1 MSGFG
6 AWHPLTPSWVP
17 GATAI
22 WAVTALSCVCNY
34 CRSYPTSG
42 KCALVC
48 GYAYWGT
55 DCASFSVV
63 RCAWVHCR
71 MRPHQRER
79 ALVCGHVAVGKVAL
93 SLSVVWC
100 SCSLPTVFPFSAFL
114 VAGSARWCADMA
126 FWAGFRFAPRGFGAR
141 VFIAV
146 LVCRYDDVSTDCAL
160 ME

>member
-34 CRSYPTSG
+34 CRRYPTSG

-48 GYAYWGT
+48 GYAYWCT

-100 SCSLPTVFPFSAFL
+100 SCSLPTVFPSLPFWWQAARVGARIWLFGQVSASLHVVL
-114 VAGSARWCADMA
+114 VLVCSLPCWCADTTM
-126 FWAGFRFAPRGFGAR
+126 
-141 VFIAV
+141 
-146 LVCRYDDVSTDCAL
+146 
-160 ME
+160 